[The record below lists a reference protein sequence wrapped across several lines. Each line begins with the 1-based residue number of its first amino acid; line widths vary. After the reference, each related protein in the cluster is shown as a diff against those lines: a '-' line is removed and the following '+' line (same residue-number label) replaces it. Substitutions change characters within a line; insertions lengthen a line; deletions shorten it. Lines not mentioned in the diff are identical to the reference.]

1 MKRNM
6 SIFNNTG
13 VSETIGF
20 VLILGIV
27 ITGIGLVTL
36 YGYPVLLQ
44 QQQNANIKNMEKNM
58 IVLQNDIKG
67 LAYRNVPYTETT
79 MQISGGTL
87 QVIRPNPPPGST
99 LPGGRSNFIIT
110 VAGIPIGTYYTGL
123 LQFNSTSDSALI
135 GLQNGAVVTN
145 GFSQTD
151 DLSEPSA
158 MLSEP
163 RWFLD
168 TNQSGGRTLVISIVN
183 ITSGDMI
190 STSGGIRTVQM
201 NISAGTPIEAG
212 SGDVTIEYQT
222 LGDGYSTA
230 WRNYFNNRQVFPLRL
245 ADLVSFPPDAPK
257 LTLKGIDRTVIKT
270 YNVTILNL

>member
-6 SIFNNTG
+6 SIFNNAG

-44 QQQNANIKNMEKNM
+44 QQQNANVKNMEKNM
-58 IVLQNDIKG
+58 IVLQNDMKG

-87 QVIRPNPPPGST
+87 SVVNTNPGPSK
-99 LPGGRSNFIIT
+99 SNFVIT
-110 VAGIPIGTYYTGL
+110 VGVTPRTYSTGL
-123 LQFNSTSDSALI
+123 LQFNSTSDANII

-151 DLSEPSA
+151 GST

-168 TNQSGGRTLVISIVN
+168 TNQSNKRTLVISIVN
-183 ITSGDMI
+183 ITSDYLM

-201 NISAGTPIEAG
+201 NITAGTPIELG
-212 SGDVTIEYQT
+212 SGDVTIEYKD

-230 WRNYFNNRQVFPLRL
+230 WYNYFNNPQVFPLGPL
-245 ADLVSFPPDAPK
+245 DSVSKPA
-257 LTLKGIDRTVIKT
+257 TLKLKNVDRTVINT
-270 YNVTILNL
+270 YTVTILNL